1 MEKKIDE
8 LFEYRKLPQLLA
20 KGHYS
25 KDGSLYK
32 GLVQLQIAIYH
43 LDLYLEANWNT
54 RKSDLNKYWKEIYQC
69 MKNLGYN
76 KKRGEAYLKDIQ
88 RYQKHELQLRTNKL
102 PTEYSLE
109 YYYYYK
115 SCDVKLMRRIIYDY
129 IPALKKDYSLS
140 DWRIFDLITEI
151 DDDVEDVFED
161 LNNINGNYFML
172 MLMEKD
178 KQEVSKY
185 FAAYLKELGKRA
197 RKRFVSKD
205 KSTKEIKSMT
215 LKELKSSQD
224 LLEKQIKKWKPSY
237 VQKMELLKYYDLE
250 NA

>member
-54 RKSDLNKYWKEIYQC
+54 KKSDLNRYWKEIYQC

-88 RYQKHELQLRTNKL
+88 RYQKHELQLRT
-102 PTEYSLE
+102 
-109 YYYYYK
+109 
-115 SCDVKLMRRIIYDY
+115 
-129 IPALKKDYSLS
+129 KKDYSLS

-215 LKELKSSQD
+215 LKELKSSQE

-237 VQKMELLKYYDLE
+237 VKKMELLKYYDLE